1 MLSLKTDKDKAG
13 EEKTMGAAEQ
23 LIRRAHSL
31 LNRIAAGANVLGTL
45 VVFALVAV
53 MNVDVVARGIFNAPF
68 RGVVEVVIF
77 SMILIVFL
85 QLPDVVRV
93 GRLTRSDGFLAIIG
107 ERRPGVARL
116 LARLIDAI
124 ACVFMGLIVWTMWPE
139 LVEAFGSCHYFKP
152 PEFGPQ
158 PNGNIWQD
166 FNDANA
172 RCDYFGTPGIL
183 KAPWWPARLAIVF
196 GVALCCLL
204 FAFKALAGARQ
215 PERIHLEPSAADTG
229 TGEPGA

>member
-1 MLSLKTDKDKAG
+1 
-13 EEKTMGAAEQ
+13 MGAAEQ
-23 LIRRAHSL
+23 AIRSAHSI
-31 LNRIAAGANVLGTL
+31 LNRIAAGANAVGTL

-53 MNVDVVARGIFNAPF
+53 MNVDVVARGVFNAPF

-93 GRLTRSDGFLAIIG
+93 DRLTRSDGLLAVIG
-107 ERRPGVARL
+107 ERRPDIARL
-116 LARLIDAI
+116 LARIIDMV
-124 ACVFMGLIVWTMWPE
+124 ACIFMGMIVWTMWPE
-139 LVEAFGSCHYFKP
+139 FLEAFSSCHYFTP
-152 PEFGPQ
+152 PEFGPE
-158 PNGNIWQD
+158 PSGNFWQD

-183 KAPWWPARLAIVF
+183 KAPWWPAKLAIVF

-204 FAFKALAGARQ
+204 FAFKTLLGTRQ
-215 PERIHLEPSAADTG
+215 PARLHLEPPV
-229 TGEPGA
+229 GEPGAGEPGA

>member
-1 MLSLKTDKDKAG
+1 
-13 EEKTMGAAEQ
+13 MGAAEQ
-23 LIRRAHSL
+23 LIRRAHSVF
-31 LNRIAAGANVLGTL
+31 NRIAAGANAVGTM

-53 MNVDVVARGIFNAPF
+53 MNVDVVARGVFNAPF

-93 GRLTRSDGFLAIIG
+93 DRLTRSDGFLAVIG
-107 ERRPGVARL
+107 EKRPEIGRL
-116 LARLIDAI
+116 LARFIDAI
-124 ACVFMGLIVWTMWPE
+124 ACVFMAMIAWTMWPE
-139 LVEAFGSCHYFKP
+139 FVEAFGSCHYFTP
-152 PEFGPQ
+152 PDFGPE
-158 PNGNIWQD
+158 PSGNFWKD

-196 GVALCCLL
+196 GVSLCCLL
-204 FAFKALAGARQ
+204 FAFKVLLGARQ
-215 PERIHLEPSAADTG
+215 PEHLHSEPAATDG
-229 TGEPGA
+229 QAGEPEA

>member
-1 MLSLKTDKDKAG
+1 
-13 EEKTMGAAEQ
+13 MGAAEQ
-23 LIRRAHSL
+23 LIRRAHSVC
-31 LNRIAAGANVLGTL
+31 NRIAVGANAVGTM

-93 GRLTRSDGFLAIIG
+93 DRLTRSDGFLAVIG
-107 ERRPGVARL
+107 ERRPKAGRL
-116 LARLIDAI
+116 LARLIDGL
-124 ACVFMGLIVWTMWPE
+124 ACLFMAMISWTMWPE
-139 LVEAFGSCHYFKP
+139 FVEAFGSCHYFTP
-152 PEFGPQ
+152 PDFGPG
-158 PNGNIWQD
+158 PSGNFWQD
-166 FNDANA
+166 FNAANQ

-196 GVALCCLL
+196 GVGLCSLL
-204 FAFKALAGARQ
+204 FAFKVVLGARR
-215 PERIHLEPSAADTG
+215 PERIHMELTPAGGQAG
-229 TGEPGA
+229 NRRH

>member
-1 MLSLKTDKDKAG
+1 
-13 EEKTMGAAEQ
+13 MGAAEA
-23 LIRRAHSL
+23 LIRRAHSIF
-31 LNRIAAGANVLGTL
+31 NRIAAGANAVGIL

-93 GRLTRSDGFLAIIG
+93 DRLTRSDGFLAVIG
-107 ERRPGVARL
+107 ERRPDIGRL
-116 LARLIDAI
+116 LARIIDAI
-124 ACVFMGLIVWTMWPE
+124 ACIFMGMIAWTMWPE
-139 LVEAFGSCHYFKP
+139 LLEAFGSCHYFTP
-152 PEFGPQ
+152 PDFGPETS
-158 PNGNIWQD
+158 GNFWQD

-183 KAPWWPARLAIVF
+183 KAPWWPAKLAIVF

-204 FAFKALAGARQ
+204 FAFKALLGARQ
-215 PERIHLEPSAADTG
+215 PERLHLEPSVAEPDA
-229 TGEPGA
+229 GESPSEELGA

>member
-1 MLSLKTDKDKAG
+1 MGAG
-13 EEKTMGAAEQ
+13 EH
-23 LIRRAHSL
+23 LIRSAHSI

-53 MNVDVVARGIFNAPF
+53 MNADVVARGVFNAPF

-93 GRLTRSDGFLAIIG
+93 DRLTRSDGLLAVIG
-107 ERRPGVARL
+107 EKRPGIARL
-116 LARLIDAI
+116 MARIIDAI
-124 ACVFMGLIVWTMWPE
+124 ACIFMAMITWTMWPE
-139 LVEAFGSCHYFKP
+139 FLEAFGSCHYFTP
-152 PEFGPQ
+152 PDFGPE
-158 PNGNIWQD
+158 PSGNFWQD

-183 KAPWWPARLAIVF
+183 KAPWWPAKLAIVF
-196 GVALCCLL
+196 GVALCCAL
-204 FAFKALAGARQ
+204 FAFKMLLGARQ
-215 PERIHLEPSAADTG
+215 PVLIHLEPSVADPEA
-229 TGEPGA
+229 GEPGA

>member
-1 MLSLKTDKDKAG
+1 
-13 EEKTMGAAEQ
+13 MGAAEQ
-23 LIRRAHSL
+23 LIRRAHSIF
-31 LNRIAAGANVLGTL
+31 NRIAAGANAVGTL

-53 MNVDVVARGIFNAPF
+53 MNVDVVARGVFNAPF

-93 GRLTRSDGFLAIIG
+93 DRLTRSDGLLAVID
-107 ERRPGVARL
+107 ERRPDIARM
-116 LARLIDAI
+116 LARIIDAM
-124 ACVFMGLIVWTMWPE
+124 ACIFMGMITWTMWPE
-139 LVEAFGSCHYFKP
+139 FLEAFGSCHYFTP
-152 PEFGPQ
+152 PDFGPETS
-158 PNGNIWQD
+158 GNFWQD

-183 KAPWWPARLAIVF
+183 KAPWWPAKLAIVF

-204 FAFKALAGARQ
+204 FAFKTLLGVRE
-215 PERIHLEPSAADTG
+215 PERLHLEPRVAEPDA
-229 TGEPGA
+229 GEPGV

>member
-1 MLSLKTDKDKAG
+1 LSLKTDEGRTG

-23 LIRRAHSL
+23 LIRRAHSV
-31 LNRIAAGANVLGTL
+31 LNRVAAGANVLGTL

-53 MNVDVVARGIFNAPF
+53 MNVDVVARGIFHAPF

-93 GRLTRSDGFLAIIG
+93 DRLTRSDGFLAVIG
-107 ERRPGVARL
+107 ERRPGMARL
-116 LARLIDAI
+116 LARIIDAI

-139 LVEAFGSCHYFKP
+139 LVDAFGSCHYFTP
-152 PEFGPQ
+152 PEFGPK
-158 PNGNIWQD
+158 PSGYFWQD
-166 FNDANA
+166 FNAANA

-196 GVALCCLL
+196 GVALCCTL
-204 FAFKALAGARQ
+204 FAFKALTGARQ
-215 PERIHLEPSAADTG
+215 PERIHLEPPTANSTA
-229 TGEPGA
+229 GEPEA